1 MAKKKLTLKSDTVD
15 YAIRRGLKEI
25 GLNQNDVLIR
35 VIQRDSQGF
44 FSGPQEAVVAIIYD
58 EEESKK
64 AIQEK
69 ADKEFRKKFKFR
81 FEELSAQ
88 VCLPGMFYDTR
99 YYETDERREEFL
111 TQFLLEKYIDQPD
124 KDAIRQLSTNPQAQ
138 GNYVTVKTFE
148 ADDLN
153 DRGDRIHLKVH
164 PDNMRCQGIFFIED
178 NPTEKEII
186 NYLVKKKIYRGVL
199 INNIKEVL
207 KTKYIGYFDLARGQ
221 YPVDDKPAPLDLFFD
236 ANEHKAL
243 SGIMEALIVDTRSV
257 KDINIADRNQLLM
270 CIGEVSTGKDGY
282 TIQNITLRK
291 RDIAP
296 TATLTLGTNVS
307 FSDDEREVY
316 AKKAGHIVWRPEDN
330 FIDIEPIYIVEGDV
344 DYSEGN
350 IIGFVGKVVIKGD
363 VKPKFSVVAE
373 GDIEVHG
380 SVEDAIVEST
390 TGNVFIG
397 GSIIHQNEGYIQAK
411 GNIHGMIAT
420 NAKLRAN
427 SITIEKEVM
436 NSDLESTG
444 DITITGSPGVFV
456 GGIAKA
462 RTFIKA
468 NTIGSESW
476 VPTKIHIGDVSDRKK
491 RLRALNQQIGKQLSD
506 LKEAKQIVKLLQE
519 RQMTQDLSDAQLEQ
533 LEAAQERAVQLEEDI
548 EYDREEEDALKDEI
562 ESQKDAY
569 LEVYKTLHPHVDL
582 YIYEGYYL
590 PPSSESRTGFRCRE
604 GLIVRFSLL

>member
-1 MAKKKLTLKSDTVD
+1 MGKKKLTLKSDTVD
-15 YAIRRGLKEI
+15 YAIRRGLKQI
-25 GLNQNDVLIR
+25 GLEQKDVVIR
-35 VIQRDSQGF
+35 VIQRDTHGF
-44 FSGPQEAVVAIIYD
+44 LSGPQQAIVAIIYD
-58 EEESKK
+58 EEESRK

-69 ADKEFRKKFKFR
+69 AEKEFRKKFKFR

-111 TQFLLEKYIDQPD
+111 TEFLLEKYIDQPE
-124 KDAIRQLSTNPQAQ
+124 KDAIKQLSTNPQAQ

-148 ADDLN
+148 AEDLN
-153 DRGDRIHLKVH
+153 DRGDKIHLKVH
-164 PDNMRCQGIFFIED
+164 PDNMRCQGIIFAE
-178 NPTEKEII
+178 NEPTEKEVVD
-186 NYLVKKKIYRGVL
+186 YLVSKKIYRGVL
-199 INNIKEVL
+199 IKNIREVL
-207 KTKYIGYFDLARGQ
+207 STKYTGYFDMARGQ
-221 YPVDDKPAPLDLFFD
+221 YPVDDKPAPLDIFFD
-236 ANEHKAL
+236 ENEHKAL
-243 SGIMEALIVDTRSV
+243 SGMMEALVVDTRSV

-270 CIGEVSTGKDGY
+270 CIGEVSTGEDGY

-296 TATLTLGTNVS
+296 TAALTLGPNVS

-330 FIDIEPIYIVEGDV
+330 YIDIEPIYIVDGDV

-411 GNIHGMIAT
+411 GSIHGMIAT
-420 NAKLRAN
+420 NAKLRAE
-427 SITIEKEVM
+427 SIVMEKEVM

-444 DITITGSPGVFV
+444 DIVITGSPGVFV

-462 RTFIKA
+462 KTFIKA

-476 VPTKIHIGDVSDRKK
+476 VPTKIHIGDVSEKKK

-519 RQMTQDLSDAQLEQ
+519 RQMTQDLSDAQMEQ

-548 EYDREEEDALKDEI
+548 EYDREEEDTLKDEI
-562 ESQKDAY
+562 ESQKDAR

-582 YIYEGYYL
+582 YIFEGYYL